1 MNPRMVNAGQSVM
14 SQHLTTGCWRSLL
27 TSWRNVCMA
36 FHTPCLPTA
45 SMVILRLAMF
55 RRYASFWASS
65 AWGISSTSFTEIV
78 ASAVESISQPIS
90 EAKSFHCCPNT
101 GERTFTCLA
110 LNLPLSSVICF
121 GCGNNT
127 LSAMIRQGRKLPQT
141 AIKVKMRVRLNFVI
155 TSSIHYKI
163 CVLK

>member
-1 MNPRMVNAGQSVM
+1 MNPRMGNAGQSVM

-36 FHTPCLPTA
+36 FHTPWSLTA
-45 SMVILRLAMF
+45 SMAILRLSMC

-65 AWGISSTSFTEIV
+65 ACGILSTRFTEIV

-90 EAKSFHCCPNT
+90 VAKAFHCCSNT
-101 GERTFTCLA
+101 GERMFTCLA
-110 LNLPLSSVICF
+110 LNLPPSSANCF

-127 LSAMIRQGRKLPQT
+127 LSAMIRQGTKLPQT
-141 AIKVKMRVRLNFVI
+141 AIKVKMKVRLNFFM
-155 TSSIHYKI
+155 TSTIYYKI